1 MSCSQCR
8 HENRPDASYCD
19 QCGYPLLSLWPRA
32 DLRPRPERPR
42 AARRRPGSKLLE
54 IVAAVAVVVTGLS
67 VISGIV
73 LASPRWQ
80 RIIASWRERDTAR
93 PSEPV
98 FDSAMVPARS
108 LVVEGG
114 AAQGIAPAP
123 PRLAAE
129 PPSPRPAPARPAYD
143 STPAIDRAPLRGLPD
158 SAQVM
163 ASLLVSQ
170 LGLDPAWR
178 TALANADAVSPDSPE
193 YAYWRAVAAAI
204 RDGAAVRARPCRRAI
219 SRAASPRRDT
229 C

>member
-8 HENRPDASYCD
+8 HENRPDASYCEE
-19 QCGYPLLSLWPRA
+19 CGYPLLSLWPRA
-32 DLRPRPERPR
+32 DLRPRPDRPR
-42 AARRRPGSKLLE
+42 AARRRSASKPIE

-80 RIIASWRERDTAR
+80 RIIASWRGSDTAP
-93 PSEPV
+93 PSGMAPA
-98 FDSAMVPARS
+98 FDSAMASARS

-114 AAQGIAPAP
+114 ASQGIAPAP

-129 PPSPRPAPARPAYD
+129 PPSPRPAPARPAHD
-143 STPAIDRAPLRGLPD
+143 STPALDRAPLWAQPD
-158 SAQVM
+158 STHVM

-170 LGLDPAWR
+170 LGQDPAWR

-204 RDGAAVRARPCRRAI
+204 RDGGALRARP
-219 SRAASPRRDT
+219 
-229 C
+229 